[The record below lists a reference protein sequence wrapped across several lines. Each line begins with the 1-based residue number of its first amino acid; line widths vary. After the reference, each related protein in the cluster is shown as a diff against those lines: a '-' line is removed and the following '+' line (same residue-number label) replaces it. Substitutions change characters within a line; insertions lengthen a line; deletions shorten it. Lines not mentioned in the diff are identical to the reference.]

1 MNNHF
6 KQNKNVPKG
15 TNKESSEHSGDLHI
29 PQIYP
34 TKGPLST
41 AKTTTTTIPISSI
54 STQAENEKTGAPAT
68 SCLTPQK
75 TSTLKYAQPLLCI

>member
-1 MNNHF
+1 MKINKDF

-15 TNKESSEHSGDLHI
+15 TNKESSHSGDLHI

-34 TKGPLST
+34 TKAPLST
-41 AKTTTTTIPISSI
+41 AKTTTTTIPISI
-54 STQAENEKTGAPAT
+54 IATQAANKETVAPGT

-75 TSTLKYAQPLLCI
+75 TSTLKYAQPL